1 MKHLLSLL
9 SPFKQLGLAVVFL
22 LMALLPQLLFI
33 PSTIEGATPF
43 KRAASSGH
51 NMESMELKIFQNGAL
66 DWTLNSDT
74 SKSFI
79 DGEWELENVKGRRLG
94 KSSGRIDFTS
104 EQGRTN
110 LNEKTFS
117 LITDV
122 KARSTSGYNLETETL
137 TFSTNGEEE
146 KFFTTADPVKIFN
159 KAEKLEV
166 FSTGLKGEVE
176 SGIVELL
183 SEVSCK
189 KSVKDYKDILI
200 KSDTAEFKSSLKS
213 IRFRD
218 NLRVS
223 QEKFKIKGEEA
234 YFVYD
239 EKTRTLKSVQVDG
252 DIFASDGVKTAMS
265 ETVEMRTTE
274 DVIIFQG
281 NPRIR
286 MGKNEMIGQEI
297 LITNKQKNIQVIR
310 GNIKSTKQGVKID
323 E

>member
-1 MKHLLSLL
+1 MEMMK
-9 SPFKQLGLAVVFL
+9 
-22 LMALLPQLLFI
+22 
-33 PSTIEGATPF
+33 
-43 KRAASSGH
+43 
-51 NMESMELKIFQNGAL
+51 LKLFQNGNL
-66 DWTLNSDT
+66 DWVLNST
-74 SKSFI
+74 KARSFM
-79 DGEWELENVKGRRLG
+79 DGEWELEEVKGQRLNGEKG
-94 KSSGRIDFTS
+94 KIDFS
-104 EQGRTN
+104 SDKGKTN
-110 LNEKTFS
+110 LKAKTFS
-117 LITDV
+117 LIANV
-122 KARSTSGYNLETETL
+122 KAK
-137 TFSTNGEEE
+137 STNGYRLTTDSLVFETDEQDK
-146 KFFTTADPVKIFN
+146 KFFKTSDPVNIYN
-159 KAEKLEV
+159 LGEKLEV
-166 FSTGLKGEVE
+166 HSVGLKGEVE
-176 SGIVELL
+176 SGVVNLL

-189 KSVKDYKDILI
+189 KSVKNYKDILI

-218 NLRVS
+218 NLKVS

-239 EKTRTLKSVQVDG
+239 EKNRTLKSVQVDG

>member
-1 MKHLLSLL
+1 MGLLIVFVL
-9 SPFKQLGLAVVFL
+9 SA
-22 LMALLPQLLFI
+22 ALPQFLFLKNTI
-33 PSTIEGATPF
+33 DGSTPYKTQ
-43 KRAASSGH
+43 ASSGH
-51 NMESMELKIFQNGAL
+51 NMDEMKLKRFQGGSL
-66 DWTLNSDT
+66 DWVMNAKRARSVM
-74 SKSFI
+74 
-79 DGEWELENVKGRRLG
+79 DGEWELEEVEGQRLND
-94 KSSGRIDFTS
+94 KNEKIDFSS
-104 EQGRTN
+104 ERAETN
-110 LNEKTFS
+110 LKEKSFS
-117 LITDV
+117 LIENV
-122 KARSTSGYNLETETL
+122 KAKSTTGYQFETNSLNFETAED
-137 TFSTNGEEE
+137 NK
-146 KFFTTADPVKIFN
+146 KFFKTTDPVKIYN
-159 KAEKLEV
+159 KGEELEV
-166 FSTGLKGEVE
+166 FSTGLKGEAE
-176 SGIVELL
+176 SGVVELL
-183 SEVSCK
+183 SEVICK

-200 KSDTAEFKSSLKS
+200 QSDTAEFKSSLKS

-239 EKTRTLKSVQVDG
+239 EKNRTLKSVQVDG
-252 DIFASDGVKTAMS
+252 DILASDGVKTAMS

-310 GNIKSTKQGVKID
+310 GNIKSTKQGVEIN

>member
-1 MKHLLSLL
+1 M
-9 SPFKQLGLAVVFL
+9 GLFVVFL
-22 LMALLPQLLFI
+22 IMATLPQLLLI
-33 PSTIEGATPF
+33 KGTIEGSTPY
-43 KRAASSGH
+43 KSAVSSGH
-51 NMESMELKIFQNGAL
+51 NMEMMNLKLFQNGNL
-66 DWTLNSDT
+66 DWVLNS
-74 SKSFI
+74 KRAQSFL
-79 DGEWELENVKGRRLG
+79 DGEWELTDVKGQRFNGQKG
-94 KSSGRIDFTS
+94 KIDFS
-104 EQGRTN
+104 SDRGKTN
-110 LNEKTFS
+110 IKAKTFS
-117 LITDV
+117 LIDNV
-122 KARSTSGYNLETETL
+122 KAK
-137 TFSTNGEEE
+137 STNGYKLKTNSLIFETDDKE
-146 KFFTTADPVKIFN
+146 KRFFKTADPVNIYN
-159 KAEKLEV
+159 VGEKLEV
-166 FSTGLKGEVE
+166 YSVGLKGEVE
-176 SGIVELL
+176 SGVVELL

-189 KSVKDYKDILI
+189 KSVKNYKDILI

-223 QEKFKIKGEEA
+223 QEKFKIRGEEA

-239 EKTRTLKSVQVDG
+239 EKNRTLKSVQVDG
-252 DIFASDGVKTAMS
+252 DILASDGVKTAMS

-281 NPRIR
+281 NPRIK